1 MSPSNLFFPFSTLHT
16 EQPTITSKGIA
27 LHVEVESL
35 SACCPDCS
43 RASSRIHSRYT
54 RTVKDLPVSGLQVHL
69 SLHVRRFFCDNPTCS
84 RKTFTESPSELAVPY
99 ARKTVRLTETL
110 CHLGFAL
117 GGEQGARIAS
127 ILNMSSSPDTFLRL
141 IRKTTLDDHPTPT
154 HLGVDDWAFRR
165 NVSYGTI
172 LVDLQDHHV
181 VDLLPD
187 RQASTV
193 EAWLLAHPGVQLI
206 SRDRA
211 GEYAMGARKGA
222 PEAVQVADRF
232 HVHKNLA
239 EAVERIFHRHQKA
252 LQQIVVSFSS
262 SSSAPLSAPIPRP
275 ERQKSQE
282 RTRTKRVQLYEAVRA
297 LYLQGVTLSEIA
309 RRFHMG
315 RMTVQKFAYAD
326 AYPETA
332 VFRARVRMLHPY
344 EAYLQERWQQGC
356 RNASQ
361 LHRELIE
368 RGYEGKRKQV
378 ARFVAYLRQQLKEGN
393 ALAKARPQG
402 LTPRQAVSLL
412 MCRRENLTEEQ
423 RRALGEVRH
432 LNSEIERVMEV
443 VDSFVSMLRTL
454 QGQHLE
460 EWMEKA
466 SQSGIGE
473 IRNFV
478 EKLRKDQ
485 AAVQAGLTLQWNN
498 GVVEGHVD
506 RLKCIKRMMYGR
518 AKFDLLRQRV
528 LYRSP
533 SSQELA
539 TPHPFHAKC
548 G

>member
-1 MSPSNLFFPFSTLHT
+1 MSSSNLFVPFSTLHA
-16 EQPTITSKGIA
+16 ESPTVTSNGLA
-27 LHVEVESL
+27 LEVEVESP

-43 RASSRIHSRYT
+43 RFSSRIHSRYT
-54 RTVKDLPVSGLQVHL
+54 RTVKDLPTSGLQVHL
-69 SLHVRRFFCDNPTCS
+69 SLHIRRFFCDNVSCL
-84 RKTFTESPSELAVPY
+84 RKTFAESPSELAVPY

-110 CHLGFAL
+110 SHLGFAL

-127 ILNMSSSPDTFLRL
+127 VLNMTCSPDPFLRL
-141 IRKTTLDDHPTPT
+141 IRQTTLDAHPTPT
-154 HLGVDDWAFRR
+154 HLGRDDWAFRR

-193 EAWLLAHPGVQLI
+193 EAWLLSHPGVQLI

-211 GEYAMGARKGA
+211 GEYATGARKGA
-222 PEAVQVADRF
+222 PDAVQVADRF

-252 LQQIVVSFSS
+252 LQQVVVSFSPFS
-262 SSSAPLSAPIPRP
+262 STPLSAPLPRP

-282 RTRTKRVQLYEAVRA
+282 RTRTKRVQRYETVRA
-297 LYLQGVTLSEIA
+297 LYLQGITLSEIA

-315 RMTVQKFAYAD
+315 RMTVQKFAYSD
-326 AYPETA
+326 TYPETA

-356 RNASQ
+356 RNASR
-361 LHRELIE
+361 LYREIIE
-368 RGYEGKRKQV
+368 RGYVGKRKQV
-378 ARFVAYLRQQLKEGN
+378 ARFVAYLRQQLKEGIVD
-393 ALAKARPQG
+393 AKARPQG

-412 MCRRENLTEEQ
+412 MCRPENLTEEQ
-423 RRALGEVRH
+423 KRALSEVRH

-443 VDSFVSMLRTL
+443 VDSFVTMLRKL
-454 QGQHLE
+454 EGQHLE

-466 SQSGIGE
+466 LHSGIGE

-478 EKLRKDQ
+478 EKLRQDQ
-485 AAVQAGLTLQWNN
+485 AAVQAGLTMQWNN
-498 GVVEGHVD
+498 GVVEGHVN
-506 RLKCIKRMMYGR
+506 RLKCIKRAMYGR

-533 SSQELA
+533 SSQQLA
-539 TPHPFHAKC
+539 KAHPVHAKC

>member
-1 MSPSNLFFPFSTLHT
+1 M
-16 EQPTITSKGIA
+16 Q
-27 LHVEVESL
+27 
-35 SACCPDCS
+35 
-43 RASSRIHSRYT
+43 R
-54 RTVKDLPVSGLQVHL
+54 
-69 SLHVRRFFCDNPTCS
+69 
-84 RKTFTESPSELAVPY
+84 
-99 ARKTVRLTETL
+99 
-110 CHLGFAL
+110 
-117 GGEQGARIAS
+117 
-127 ILNMSSSPDTFLRL
+127 
-141 IRKTTLDDHPTPT
+141 
-154 HLGVDDWAFRR
+154 
-165 NVSYGTI
+165 
-172 LVDLQDHHV
+172 
-181 VDLLPD
+181 
-187 RQASTV
+187 
-193 EAWLLAHPGVQLI
+193 
-206 SRDRA
+206 
-211 GEYAMGARKGA
+211 
-222 PEAVQVADRF
+222 
-232 HVHKNLA
+232 
-239 EAVERIFHRHQKA
+239 
-252 LQQIVVSFSS
+252 
-262 SSSAPLSAPIPRP
+262 
-275 ERQKSQE
+275 
-282 RTRTKRVQLYEAVRA
+282 YEAVRA

-326 AYPETA
+326 TYPETA
-332 VFRARVRMLHPY
+332 VFRARVRLLHPY

-361 LHRELIE
+361 LHREIIE
-368 RGYEGKRKQV
+368 RGYVGKRKQV

-412 MCRRENLTEEQ
+412 MGRPENLTEEQ
-423 RRALGEVRH
+423 RRALSEVRH

-443 VDSFVSMLRTL
+443 VDSFVTMLRTL

-485 AAVQAGLTLQWNN
+485 AAVQAGLILQWNN
-498 GVVEGHVD
+498 GVVEGHVN

-539 TPHPFHAKC
+539 TTHPFHGMC